1 MRAFL
6 AWSALGFFAL
16 LIVMAVVFRSCQAKE
31 TLRFGMRVAWGYV
44 VLIVALAAWRVYQQG
59 F

>member
-16 LIVMAVVFRSCQAKE
+16 LIVTAVVFRSRRAKE
-31 TLRFGMRVAWGYV
+31 TLHFGARVAWGYIAI
-44 VLIVALAAWRVYQQG
+44 IVALAAWRVYQQG